1 MSVDLTVWLDERA
14 GSSTLVVERKQ
25 QRRTAALKRYLQSS
39 MRFVRSV
46 FDYAINHWL
55 FGVLYLSACTGESWR
70 VSGLTRSWIDV
81 RFHQFGWRSSP
92 WLIIFR
98 SYLVLLIKTACAD
111 GGKRKALPRYTT
123 LFVCFI
129 IKVVCCASTADVN
142 PAGKASDA
150 WFQCKVMMTKEGD
163 KKTPLC

>member
-1 MSVDLTVWLDERA
+1 MCQCSNIYGLDCVSEWKSWKKSVLRCWW
-14 GSSTLVVERKQ
+14 SSINNSN
-25 QRRTAALKRYLQSS
+25 ANRYLQSR
-39 MRFVRSV
+39 MYFVWSV
-46 FDYAINHWL
+46 FDYAINHRL

-98 SYLVLLIKTACAD
+98 SYLVLLIKTVCAD
-111 GGKRKALPRYTT
+111 GEKRIALPKYTT

-129 IKVVCCASTADVN
+129 IKVVCDVSTTARQ
-142 PAGKASDA
+142 KI
-150 WFQCKVMMTKEGD
+150 
-163 KKTPLC
+163 